1 MITIK
6 TEMPETKGIIKAIL
20 DNSSLKN
27 KVTYKYQGWKTN
39 KGDRFAVKINKPGT
53 VDLVGLEDMLGKYGD
68 RYDIDFHVEYPH
80 EKNKD
85 VFWIEAKPSMEIQD
99 VNGKKLA

>member
-1 MITIK
+1 MLTIK
-6 TEMPETKGIIKAIL
+6 TEMFETKNIIKALL
-20 DNSSLKN
+20 DKSSSLKD

-53 VDLVGLEDMLGKYGD
+53 VDLVGLEDVLNKYGKK
-68 RYDIDFHVEYPH
+68 YNIDFHLEYPH

-85 VFWIEAKPSMEIQD
+85 VFWIEARPSVEILD
-99 VNGKKLA
+99 ANSAI